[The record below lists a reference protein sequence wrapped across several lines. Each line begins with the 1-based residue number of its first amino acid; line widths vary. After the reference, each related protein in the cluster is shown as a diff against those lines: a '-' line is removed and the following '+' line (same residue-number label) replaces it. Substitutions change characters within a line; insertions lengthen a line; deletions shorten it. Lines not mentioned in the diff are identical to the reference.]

1 MSSKRLGPAGALS
14 GLLLTRSRE
23 RRGALFMMAGKCH
36 SFEDQVFVVEWHDA
50 NNDVS
55 HRLCS
60 ATLTTVLSYGSVCLH
75 DVALVVQGAQALLNP
90 LKKCRPL

>member
-1 MSSKRLGPAGALS
+1 
-14 GLLLTRSRE
+14 
-23 RRGALFMMAGKCH
+23 MMAGKCH

-60 ATLTTVLSYGSVCLH
+60 ATLTTVLSYWSVCLS
-75 DVALVVQGAQALLNP
+75 DVALVVQGG
-90 LKKCRPL
+90 

>member
-1 MSSKRLGPAGALS
+1 
-14 GLLLTRSRE
+14 
-23 RRGALFMMAGKCH
+23 MMAGKCH

-60 ATLTTVLSYGSVCLH
+60 ATLTTVLSYGSVRLH
-75 DVALVVQGAQALLNP
+75 DVALVVQGGLGSSKPLEKVQAIIRLVLS
-90 LKKCRPL
+90 L